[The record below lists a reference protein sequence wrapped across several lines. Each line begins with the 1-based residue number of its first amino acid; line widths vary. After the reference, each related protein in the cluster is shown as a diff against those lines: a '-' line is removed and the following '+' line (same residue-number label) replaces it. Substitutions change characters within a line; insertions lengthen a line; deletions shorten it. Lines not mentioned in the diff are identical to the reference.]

1 MSLIKTEAVI
11 LKTSNYRD
19 KSRIITLYSKSHG
32 KLRAVAK
39 GVRDV
44 KTKWGGV
51 LQPMAYLNTLIY
63 YKENRSLHLISSAEY
78 AGSFQGIYDNFE
90 KMNVGFRIVE
100 LVNKT
105 TADNHEI
112 AGVFDLILDSLKMLN
127 NATKNFV
134 NLLFNF
140 EFRLAKLL
148 GFGVNLESNILI
160 KNSYGTVKM
169 SGIDLKVLKNIVKG
183 SLEDITDAELLEQ
196 SEISIE
202 NFFES
207 HFIEHFDNISFSK
220 AKKVIFSKEIRL

>member
-1 MSLIKTEAVI
+1 MSLIKTEAVV

-19 KSRIITLYSKSHG
+19 KSRIITLYTGSHG

-51 LQPMAYLNTLIY
+51 LQAMAHLNALIY
-63 YKENRSLHLISSAEY
+63 YKENRSLHLISGAEY
-78 AGSFQGIYDNFE
+78 AGSLQGIYDNIE

-105 TADNHEI
+105 TAENHEI
-112 AGVFDLILDSLKMLN
+112 SGLFELILDSLQMLN

-140 EFRLAKLL
+140 EFRLSKLL
-148 GFGVNLESNILI
+148 GFGVNLDNIGTL
-160 KNSYGTVKM
+160 KNSYDDRKLSANDLKFLQKLVKGTVE
-169 SGIDLKVLKNIVKG
+169 DLTGV
-183 SLEDITDAELLEQ
+183 ELLKPD
-196 SEISIE
+196 EIAIE
-202 NFFES
+202 SFFEN
-207 HFIEHFDNISFSK
+207 HFMENFDNISFSK